1 MVTPFWNPDCQQR
14 RAALRRIRGE
24 ADGWG
29 STNEELS
36 PKPQR
41 PRGGVTL
48 LEKNEKKRRILRLKI
63 VQNAPK

>member
-1 MVTPFWNPDCQQR
+1 MREKSEQGDPPYGAQG
-14 RAALRRIRGE
+14 AAGDRYR
-24 ADGWG
+24 